1 MTDTLTTTTKHM
13 RIQQDLRG
21 KILRG
26 DYQPGAILPSQNEL
40 MDEYAVAQGTVRQA
54 LIQLQSER
62 LIVSHRG
69 KGTFVSDNV
78 LSGQS
83 GSQAHHAK
91 AATMGLLIV
100 SAVDNDLIVMD
111 QIFTLQQAAA
121 RLGYELVM
129 RVFRAD
135 DVEAAIDWTARHDG
149 TVIWGAATLA
159 FAQRLAQLRRP
170 VVMFG
175 ELLDGECP
183 GEISWVR
190 DDLDALIDT
199 SLQLMMSMGH
209 RKLWFV
215 NRSSSGYFNKL
226 SELFHAN
233 AERLGIAGVS
243 REVMVELPEDEAA
256 FARELAACKNRPT
269 ALLIEGDIRAC
280 RLIHQLQYVNCAVP
294 ADLSVVALGA
304 AEAHRLAVSDL
315 YRVLTPVSTG
325 LVRAAEALV
334 ELIDTS
340 RVVRHEISPRLA
352 VGKTCAPLIEV
363 KK

>member
-1 MTDTLTTTTKHM
+1 MTDMLTTKHM
-13 RIQQDLRG
+13 RIQQDLRN

-26 DYQPGAILPSQNEL
+26 DYRPGEILPSQNEL

-54 LIQLQSER
+54 LMQLQSER

-69 KGTFVSDNV
+69 KGTFVND
-78 LSGQS
+78 LAAFGQS
-83 GSQAHHAK
+83 GQHGQAEHTK
-91 AATMGLLIV
+91 AATIGLLVV
-100 SAVDNDLIVMD
+100 SAVDDDLIVMD

-129 RVFRAD
+129 RVFRPD
-135 DVEAAIDWTARHDG
+135 DVDGAIDWTARHDG
-149 TVIWGAATLA
+149 TIIWGAAKLA

-170 VVMFG
+170 VVLFG
-175 ELLDGECP
+175 ELQDGDCP

-190 DDLDALIDT
+190 DDLDALLDT

-209 RKLWFV
+209 RKIWFI

-226 SELFHAN
+226 SQMFEAN
-233 AERLGIAGVS
+233 AQRLGIAETS
-243 REVMVELPEDEAA
+243 KQVMVELPSDEAA
-256 FARELAACKNRPT
+256 FAQDLSALADRPT

-280 RLIHQLQYVNCAVP
+280 RLIHQLQYAGCSVP
-294 ADLSVVALGA
+294 GDLSVVALGA
-304 AEAHRLAVSDL
+304 AETHRLAVSDL

-334 ELIDTS
+334 ELMDTG

-352 VGKTCAPLIEV
+352 VGKTCAQLSQTNR
-363 KK
+363 